1 MAGSAAIG
9 GLTSGQTYYA
19 ILIGPNQIE
28 LADSLA
34 NALGGQALALDFSK
48 AGGSQTFLP
57 ITFTINAATQTIV
70 VSVAGGVALSRQQT
84 GSFSSNNAIAGALS
98 TDDIID
104 KTKAYLENAMVTTAA
119 LDVTADH
126 GGYIGSLTAGAAGAT
141 GGTGSNNAV
150 AGSVSVDVDL
160 PVTEAYV
167 QDATLTLGGDSSVK
181 ANEAAEIAAIAG
193 SGAYGGSKGFGVAIA
208 INLIGFNLDGTSDP
222 ATTAAFIQDSTVT
235 LDTGTLSITAT
246 DAGPTI
252 QPQIIAITGSGGV
265 ATGSDSIGGG
275 GMIAVNDIQDETNAY
290 VVGSTITQPSGAS
303 ALANLDVEATDSS
316 GIIAI
321 GGALGVGGEAG
332 LGAAIGFNVIAAT
345 TSAYIDSSTIDVNGT
360 VTVTA
365 TDTAVIGSA
374 TIGVGVTTG
383 DGGLAGAGSVSINQI
398 TDTTDAHISNTL
410 DTTSSVTAGGT
421 VTVTAKD
428 TSTIGSVAGGVAGA
442 SEGAAVG
449 AAISYNLI
457 QNSIL
462 AYVDDSTVT
471 TGGDLDLSATSS
483 PVLVA
488 VAVGAAG
495 TGSGFALGGSITVN
509 AIAND
514 VDTHIS
520 DSTVDAHGSVSLM
533 AIESA
538 VMVVV
543 AGAVAISLE
552 GAAVGG
558 AIAYNYIGGSFD
570 PANPD
575 LTGTASTTTSM
586 LQAPG
591 QRHHHRLPGD
601 GGRERDRRGRL
612 RPAPRAAR
620 LGRLARLR
628 VYPGDD
634 PHRRQLGARQRGRG
648 RRGGPGGRGGGLAQP
663 EFRPRERRRLDHHGQ
678 RGAGGREWGRLG
690 HRVRLRHDRGR
701 QRRAGPRCRAGRG
714 RRGRRRHLGRPQRHR
729 QHGASL
735 R

>member
-1 MAGSAAIG
+1 SLVQSGDAGGNIGVAGMLAWFNVTSDTQAQIQDGVTVNGGDANGNPVQGGAVNVDAADNTIIVGVTGGAVKSNHIGVGFAMAVNNVNRKTLALIGSTSTPTEPGSYDISALDVNATDEGLVATVTYSAATVSPSEGQVKQSNNNPIPTLSGTKFAGTTYAQLGITNPSAQPSGYGISGAVSANVMQSDAEAYVNDKGTFTTPSSPAPLSLDPTAQPTTVINFSQPPNLPTGTPVVYSKVGLKPIGGLTSGTTYYVIETDPYDLELAATADDAAAGQAITLDPSTASGTQSLTPVTPTPATGLPLTFTPGAVEATVLDFAAPHGLLTRQALEYMAGSAAIG

-34 NALGGQALALDFSK
+34 NALAGQALALDFSK
-48 AGGSQTFLP
+48 ASGSQTFLP
-57 ITFTINAATQTIV
+57 VTFSIHAATNTIV
-70 VSVAGGVALSRQQT
+70 ASVAGGVALSRQQT

-104 KTKAYLENAMVTTAA
+104 TTKAYLEKATVTTAD

-126 GGYIGSLTAGAAGAT
+126 GGYIGSLTAGAAGAA
-141 GGTGSNNAV
+141 GGRGSNNAV

-160 PVTEAYV
+160 PDTEAYV

-303 ALANLDVEATDSS
+303 ALTNLDVEATDSS
-316 GIIAI
+316 GIISI

-345 TSAYIDSSTIDVNGT
+345 TSAYIDSSTIDVSGT

-374 TIGVGVTTG
+374 TIGVGVTT
-383 DGGLAGAGSVSINQI
+383 
-398 TDTTDAHISNTL
+398 
-410 DTTSSVTAGGT
+410 
-421 VTVTAKD
+421 
-428 TSTIGSVAGGVAGA
+428 
-442 SEGAAVG
+442 
-449 AAISYNLI
+449 
-457 QNSIL
+457 
-462 AYVDDSTVT
+462 
-471 TGGDLDLSATSS
+471 
-483 PVLVA
+483 
-488 VAVGAAG
+488 
-495 TGSGFALGGSITVN
+495 
-509 AIAND
+509 
-514 VDTHIS
+514 
-520 DSTVDAHGSVSLM
+520 
-533 AIESA
+533 
-538 VMVVV
+538 
-543 AGAVAISLE
+543 
-552 GAAVGG
+552 
-558 AIAYNYIGGSFD
+558 
-570 PANPD
+570 
-575 LTGTASTTTSM
+575 
-586 LQAPG
+586 
-591 QRHHHRLPGD
+591 
-601 GGRERDRRGRL
+601 
-612 RPAPRAAR
+612 
-620 LGRLARLR
+620 
-628 VYPGDD
+628 
-634 PHRRQLGARQRGRG
+634 
-648 RRGGPGGRGGGLAQP
+648 
-663 EFRPRERRRLDHHGQ
+663 
-678 RGAGGREWGRLG
+678 
-690 HRVRLRHDRGR
+690 
-701 QRRAGPRCRAGRG
+701 
-714 RRGRRRHLGRPQRHR
+714 
-729 QHGASL
+729 
-735 R
+735 